1 MKIWN
6 VLVNNHLEL
15 DFIFS
20 FLPQKQKQKSS
31 PLGEDAKTQR
41 RRVSKFLCVSESLR
55 LCVFN
60 FLTLFIRG
68 GKQTALDQNFEEI
81 KIFHFSLDSYL
92 GS

>member
-20 FLPQKQKQKSS
+20 FLPQKEKQKSS
-31 PLGEDAKTQR
+31 PLGEDTKTQR
-41 RRVSKFLCVSESLR
+41 HKDAESQSFFVSLR

-60 FLTLFIRG
+60 FLMLFIRG
-68 GKQTALDQNFEEI
+68 GKQTTLDQNFKEI
-81 KIFHFSLDSYL
+81 KIF
-92 GS
+92 